1 MWRVLFV
8 LLPLAVL
15 FIIALVFGAY
25 NETTIPV
32 HFIVAQKEMTVAAL
46 LAVFLGIGFFF
57 GALSMSL
64 SYWRLRIKNR
74 RLRKELSKMKH

>member
-15 FIIALVFGAY
+15 FIIALVFGTY
-25 NETTIPV
+25 NKTTIPV

-46 LAVFLGIGFFF
+46 LALFLGIGFLF
-57 GALSMSL
+57 GAFSMSL
-64 SYWRLRIKNR
+64 SYWRLRMKNR
-74 RLRKELSKMKH
+74 RLRKELSKVKH